1 MKVQK
6 GIVKYKVR
14 SDIECLYGIMDD
26 GSQYYFLDNTGKTLS
41 NGNIIASTALVEA
54 IDPMYE
60 SKQIGLIDGQGN
72 VVIPFENKSIKSV
85 NDVVK

>member
-6 GIVKYKVR
+6 GIVKYKDR

-41 NGNIIASTALVEA
+41 NGNIIAST
-54 IDPMYE
+54 
-60 SKQIGLIDGQGN
+60 
-72 VVIPFENKSIKSV
+72 
-85 NDVVK
+85 